1 MARSSAILALA
12 AVSFVSFLSAIV
24 SARSFSSALRVLH
37 VGAIGVSVGA
47 GEFKLS
53 EVELKIGG
61 ISAGSMVASL
71 QRVLVENTGLGQRRD
86 SDAVE

>member
-12 AVSFVSFLSAIV
+12 AVSFVSFLPAIV
-24 SARSFSSALRVLH
+24 SARSFSSALRVLR

-53 EVELKIGG
+53 ELELEIGG
-61 ISAGSMVASL
+61 ISGSSKVASL
-71 QRVLVENTGLGQRRD
+71 QRVWVEISGL
-86 SDAVE
+86 